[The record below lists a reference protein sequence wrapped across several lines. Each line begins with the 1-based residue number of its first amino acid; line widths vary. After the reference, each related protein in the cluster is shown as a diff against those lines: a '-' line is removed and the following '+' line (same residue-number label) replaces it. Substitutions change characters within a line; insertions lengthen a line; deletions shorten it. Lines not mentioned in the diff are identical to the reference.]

1 MATALHAV
9 EATGVGRYMR
19 ESLWAFPIVETIHI
33 CAFAIV
39 VGSIVVLDLRLVGL
53 SRRIPV
59 SRLAA
64 HVLPW
69 TLLAFVVAAASGLT
83 MFTAHASDYLG
94 NRVFML
100 KMGLIL
106 AAGVNAGLLHAGA
119 MRAAGGWDVDTA
131 IPGRVRVAAALSI
144 VLWFSVIACGRFLAY
159 T

>member
-1 MATALHAV
+1 MTTALHAV
-9 EATGVGRYMR
+9 EATGVGRYLR
-19 ESLWAFPIVETIHI
+19 ESMWAFPIVETIHI
-33 CAFAIV
+33 GAFA
-39 VGSIVVLDLRLVGL
+39 IVVLDLRLVGL
-53 SRRIPV
+53 SRRLPV

-69 TLLAFVVAAASGLT
+69 TLAAFLVAAASGLT

-106 AAGVNAGLLHAGA
+106 AAGINAGLLHAGA
-119 MRAAGGWDVDTA
+119 MRASGGWDVEA
-131 IPGRVRVAAALSI
+131 GVPGRVRVAAALSI
-144 VLWFSVIACGRFLAY
+144 ALWFSVIACGRFLAY

>member
-1 MATALHAV
+1 MTTALHAV
-9 EATGVGRYMR
+9 EATGVGRYLR

-33 CAFAIV
+33 GAFAIV

-53 SRRIPV
+53 SRRLPV

-69 TLLAFVVAAASGLT
+69 TLAAFAVAAASGLT

-106 AAGVNAGLLHAGA
+106 AAGINGPAHAGA
-119 MRAAGGWDVDTA
+119 MRAAA
-131 IPGRVRVAAALSI
+131 LGRQAAFRAMRVAAALSI
-144 VLWFSVIACGRFLAY
+144 VLWPP
-159 T
+159 